1 MKLDFT
7 DILTSI
13 ILEQS
18 REEVLLNKFTKPK
31 KKGKKPLMS
40 QEEFYMLV
48 KADPTTRV
56 DAEGE
61 DDKSEVKKVGAY
73 TQWLIKQYML
83 LQQKADKESNA
94 PYGTPQWNATLDK
107 LQDTFQ
113 EDLYKVTEDLQ
124 KFHRF
129 KGKISKDKRDINR
142 ISSPDELYELT
153 KDFSLE
159 EATTTKA
166 ERVLQDAELVYDGP
180 GWEVLIPQSKE
191 ASCHYGSGTR
201 WCTAGSTSNYYD
213 HYSKQGPLYIM
224 LNKKDP
230 TDKYQFH
237 FESNQYMDKEDR
249 QVNLP
254 TFLNERPEL
263 KEFFK
268 EMFKNFWREKQG
280 DQLSGI
286 YDFEYEGTVEPGRS
300 VLNKINTNATTF
312 CLLKNDMNKV
322 LKYYGH
328 EPISFKGKSESQQ
341 IKEVY
346 RFIGYIKSF
355 KSRLFGHASKTL
367 TNMYKTVNRR
377 HKQGDRTEQ
386 NSVKLLNK
394 IFGDGN
400 VKQVGGM
407 GSVVDALGGVD
418 AVIRT
423 PEGDKTAQIKPFRY
437 YKEDDG
443 KITMFDTGVI
453 KPYKTDW
460 LVFHNNK
467 KGVMVF
473 DNSNTEIIGGR
484 YVFNKEDLY
493 NT

>member
-31 KKGKKPLMS
+31 KKGKKPLMTKD
-40 QEEFYMLV
+40 EFYMLV

-56 DAEGE
+56 DDDGE

-73 TQWLIKQYML
+73 TQWLIKQWMG
-83 LQQKADKESNA
+83 LQQIADASFAYGSKEWENELKS
-94 PYGTPQWNATLDK
+94 Q
-107 LQDTFQ
+107 QDQFQ

-129 KGKISKDKRDINR
+129 KSKVSKDKRDINR

-159 EATTTKA
+159 QATTTKA
-166 ERVLQDAELVYDGP
+166 ERVLQDAELVYDGT
-180 GWEVLIPQSKE
+180 GWEVLIPKSKE

-224 LNKKDP
+224 VNKKDP

-268 EMFKNFWREKQG
+268 EMFKRFLSKDQKQG
-280 DQLSGI
+280 KRVQVRYPSDSVSKYIGI
-286 YDFEYEGTVEPGRS
+286 YGFDEFMESLPQDLERFDFEHGGGYGNQEKLPARPLPE
-300 VLNKINTNATTF
+300 KFTTF
-312 CLLKNDMNKV
+312 PGLKI
-322 LKYYGH
+322 LHIEG
-328 EPISFKGKSESQQ
+328 
-341 IKEVY
+341 
-346 RFIGYIKSF
+346 
-355 KSRLFGHASKTL
+355 
-367 TNMYKTVNRR
+367 
-377 HKQGDRTEQ
+377 
-386 NSVKLLNK
+386 LLNEIPETIGNLK
-394 IFGDGN
+394 KLKFLSLAKNPELKSLPESLADLEGLEVINLKDSPN
-400 VKQVGGM
+400 VKIGPRLQ
-407 GSVVDALGGVD
+407 
-418 AVIRT
+418 
-423 PEGDKTAQIKPFRY
+423 EK
-437 YKEDDG
+437 DD
-443 KITMFDTGVI
+443 
-453 KPYKTDW
+453 
-460 LVFHNNK
+460 N
-467 KGVMVF
+467 
-473 DNSNTEIIGGR
+473 
-484 YVFNKEDLY
+484 EDLIIIR
-493 NT
+493 